1 MVKVFLLSII
11 IININLNFPN
21 YIIMSYSHNSSR
33 NSSPVSDD
41 DGWVKSTKKIKR
53 TIAEI
58 PRSIAGYVVSHLKG
72 MRSAMNEV
80 FGRGTYR
87 FEWRTED
94 CLLILHG
101 SRNQQEHMVHLLT
114 ECFREFNSR
123 RRHRVEEFFIWDE
136 IPKMT
141 TPEITKPEKKPTSNN
156 RFNIL
161 ATLKSQEEIDAK
173 KAKDD
178 RRRRAEAQKVYNS
191 WKNNISFNWAD
202 C

>member
-41 DGWVKSTKKIKR
+41 DGWVKSTKKQRKR
-53 TIAEI
+53 TAEI
-58 PRSIAGYVVSHLKG
+58 PPSIAGYVVSHLKG

-80 FGRGTYR
+80 FGRGTYK
-87 FEWRTED
+87 FIWRPED
-94 CLLILHG
+94 CLLNLYG
-101 SRNQQEHMVHLLT
+101 SRNQLEHMVHLLT

-123 RRHRVEEFFIWDE
+123 RRHRVEEFFIWDD

-141 TPEITKPEKKPTSNN
+141 TPEITEEEKPTSNN

-161 ATLKSQEEIDAK
+161 ATLKSQEEIDEE
-173 KAKDD
+173 KAKED